1 MKLPNVDRAI
11 IPPGK
16 LTNYLL
22 SRSHPYGRHKAA
34 FFNSLGFS
42 AESRHTFAAAL
53 LKHADDHEVAAVEHT
68 SFGTRYTIE
77 GRLTAPDGRTPL
89 VRVVWFVGRGED
101 GPLLV
106 TAYPIRRRPS

>member
-1 MKLPNVDRAI
+1 MESEQLP
-11 IPPGK
+11 
-16 LTNYLL
+16 L
-22 SRSHPYGRHKAA
+22 
-34 FFNSLGFS
+34 
-42 AESRHTFAAAL
+42 
-53 LKHADDHEVAAVEHT
+53 EHT
-68 SFGTRYTIE
+68 AFGTRYTIE

>member
-1 MKLPNVDRAI
+1 MKLPNVDRAV
-11 IPPGK
+11 IPLGR

-53 LKHADDHEVAAVEHT
+53 LKHAEDNEVASLEVTVQTEA
-68 SFGTRYTIE
+68 SFPLDA
-77 GRLTAPDGRTPL
+77 GRSG
-89 VRVVWFVGRGED
+89 WG
-101 GPLLV
+101 
-106 TAYPIRRRPS
+106 